1 MHSIDDT
8 IAAIATAPGGAARGI
23 VRISGPDAPAMV
35 QRFFAPTEPGVLS
48 DLRTAMRVP
57 GTLAVTL
64 ANRSND
70 HRLPCDLYLW
80 PTNHSYTRQPVA
92 ELHTLGSP
100 PILQALLRTACAAG
114 ARLAEPG
121 EFTLR
126 AFLAGRIDLVQAE
139 AVLGVIDAEDRRQ
152 LDAALAQ
159 LAGGLTRPLNL
170 LRDQLLDLLADLEA
184 GLDFVEEDIHFVTA
198 DDLQRRLSAAA
209 ADVAQLVEQMRGRDR
224 TDFEPRVVLVGWPN
238 VGKSSLF
245 NALIGGGPAALVSS
259 QPGTTRDYLTA
270 RLKLDGVSCQL
281 VDTAGIETAAAADTL
296 TTAAQQITNEQHQR
310 ADLRLLC
317 LDASR
322 PLNQWEQ
329 AALLCDT
336 PQLAVLTKCDL
347 ATSAPPTVTG
357 IETSTITGFG
367 LDTLKRAI
375 QSELTAVSASSN
387 PGGAVNITAVR
398 CQESLRLAA
407 ESLAA
412 AREIATARGGD
423 ELITAETRA
432 ALLELGKVV
441 GTIYTDDLLDRIF
454 SRFCIGK

>member
-8 IAAIATAPGGAARGI
+8 IAAIATAPGRADRGI
-23 VRISGPDAPAMV
+23 VRISGPNAVATV
-35 QRFFAPTEPGVLS
+35 QQFFEPIEPVVLAK
-48 DLRTAMRVP
+48 LRTATCVP
-57 GTLAVTL
+57 GTVAVTL
-64 ANRSND
+64 ANRPGD
-70 HRLPCDLYLW
+70 QPLPCDLYLW
-80 PTNHSYTRQPVA
+80 PTNRSYTRQPVA

-152 LDAALAQ
+152 LDVALAQ
-159 LAGGLTRPLNL
+159 LAGGLTRPLKL

-184 GLDFVEEDIHFVTA
+184 GLDFVEEDIRFVTG
-198 DDLQRRLSAAA
+198 DEPQRRLSAAA
-209 ADVAQLVEQMRGRDR
+209 AAVAQLVEQMRGRNR

-245 NALIGGGPAALVSS
+245 NALIGSGPAALVSS

-270 RLKLDGVSCQL
+270 RLQL
-281 VDTAGIETAAAADTL
+281 GGIPLQLIDTAGIEAAAAADTL
-296 TTAAQQITNEQHQR
+296 ATAAQQITDEQHQR

-322 PLNQWEQ
+322 PLNDWEQ
-329 AALLCDT
+329 TELCSDRRH
-336 PQLAVLTKCDL
+336 LAVLTKCDL
-347 ATSAPPTVTG
+347 ATSASCHAKG
-357 IETSTITGFG
+357 IETSTKAG
-367 LDTLKRAI
+367 LGIDSLKSVI
-375 QSELTAVSASSN
+375 QAELTAVSASLNSA
-387 PGGAVNITAVR
+387 GAVSTTAVR
-398 CQESLRLAA
+398 CRDSLRLTA
-407 ESLAA
+407 ESLAR
-412 AREIATARGGD
+412 ARDMATAGQGD
-423 ELITAETRA
+423 ELIAAEIRT

-441 GTIYTDDLLDRIF
+441 GTIYTEDLLDRIF